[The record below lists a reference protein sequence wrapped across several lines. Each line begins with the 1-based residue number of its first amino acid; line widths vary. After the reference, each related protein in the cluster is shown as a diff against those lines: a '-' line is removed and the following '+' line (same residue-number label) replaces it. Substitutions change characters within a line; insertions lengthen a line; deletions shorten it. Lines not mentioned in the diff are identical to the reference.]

1 MFMFVLVYVD
11 EKNFCCLLLLIV
23 FMVFY
28 KVEQIEDWFVSF
40 FNVKFFDC
48 VFNLKKIKN
57 C

>member
-1 MFMFVLVYVD
+1 MFVLVYVD